1 MNKMKKMINLVVCA
15 MLISFFAAGMV
26 IAQDKPASKET
37 TVTVTGAVEKTDAGI
52 CIKAEDGVY
61 TVAGQDLAAMVG
73 KKVKATGTV
82 TEGPKGKTLSV
93 TAVEEAK

>member
-1 MNKMKKMINLVVCA
+1 MKKMINLVVCA

-37 TVTVTGAVEKTDAGI
+37 AVTGTVEKTDAGI